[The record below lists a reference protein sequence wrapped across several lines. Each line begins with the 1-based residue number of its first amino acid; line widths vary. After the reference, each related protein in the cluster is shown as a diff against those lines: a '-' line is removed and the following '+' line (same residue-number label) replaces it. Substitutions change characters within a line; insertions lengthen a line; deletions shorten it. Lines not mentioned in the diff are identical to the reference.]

1 MAVSP
6 RTFALSITT
15 GHMEFLEK
23 ITEELPQGIASL
35 VREVAGWGIE
45 AGQYIGEVV
54 NDFID
59 GLFAG
64 FDNN

>member
-1 MAVSP
+1 
-6 RTFALSITT
+6 
-15 GHMEFLEK
+15 MEFLEK
-23 ITEELPQGIASL
+23 ITKELPQGIASL

-59 GLFAG
+59 GMFG
-64 FDNN
+64 VFDND

>member
-1 MAVSP
+1 
-6 RTFALSITT
+6 
-15 GHMEFLEK
+15 MEFLEK

-35 VREVAGWGIE
+35 VREVAGWGLE